1 MAEKLLRIDRLDGS
15 VAVCEDEQ
23 GGRVLLPIESLP
35 AGVKEGD
42 CLKFDDTGHVVV
54 DTEETRHR
62 RELIKKLQQQVFS
75 EE

>member
-1 MAEKLLRIDRLDGS
+1 MTDKLLRIDRLEGT

-23 GGRVLLPIESLP
+23 GGRVQLPVCSLP

-42 CLKFDDTGHVVV
+42 CLKLDDTGRAVV